1 MNAVNILIG
10 LMPMIGWGLF
20 PVIVGKIGGKPASQI
35 IGTTLGTL
43 ILAIIVAVFRGT
55 PIPETKTFIF
65 CLISGACWALAQ
77 IITFHVFETMGV
89 SRTMPITTGFQL
101 VGASLWG
108 VFILGNWASTQSKL
122 IGFTAIILIIL
133 GVYLTAWSEDCSS
146 ASKNGAVRGILLLL
160 VGELGYLGY
169 SAFPQAVHADGFQG
183 FLPQAL
189 GMAIVGLIFGLTQT
203 SKTYQPFKAATSYK
217 NIFSGFFF
225 AFAALTYLI
234 SAQPSVNGLATG
246 FVLSQTSVIFATI
259 GGIYVLKEQKTKKEM
274 VAVLIGL
281 VLVLVA
287 GSVTAFIK

>member
-43 ILAIIVAVFRGT
+43 ILAIIVAIFRGT

-133 GVYLTAWSEDCSS
+133 GVYLTAWSEDRSS

-189 GMAIVGLIFGLTQT
+189 GMAIVGVIFGLTQT
-203 SKTYQPFKAATSYK
+203 SKTYQPFKEATSYK

-274 VAVLIGL
+274 AAVLIGL